1 MLVSVFR
8 LLGPPTRGM
17 WRAFWIYWPKLMW
30 RSIKRF
36 QSPLLSLKEV
46 ERWKTQSARLIMMLG
61 VLVLAGAKARA
72 PLLWC
77 NGLWVLW
84 VGSCWGVWVS
94 FCFLVFTCFFFFFF
108 FFLFL
113 CPFCIPPV
121 FLGVP
126 LHFFYKFFYLPI
138 QKKTKKKMANLLYE
152 FMKILNM
159 RPLTI
164 FL

>member
-1 MLVSVFR
+1 MVSGFCGLVLVGLFGFPSVFWFSR
-8 LLGPPTRGM
+8 
-17 WRAFWIYWPKLMW
+17 
-30 RSIKRF
+30 
-36 QSPLLSLKEV
+36 V
-46 ERWKTQSARLIMMLG
+46 
-61 VLVLAGAKARA
+61 
-72 PLLWC
+72 
-77 NGLWVLW
+77 
-84 VGSCWGVWVS
+84 
-94 FCFLVFTCFFFFFF
+94 FFFFFF